1 MKNGFDT
8 ATMGSIFYLIK
19 KEKIEAKKKKNK
31 ELEKLKQYYAKIT
44 NSVTKTR
51 ENSSTTF
58 RKLSEKKT
66 FLTLRIRHLQ
76 LETKIQRIRTSDT

>member
-1 MKNGFDT
+1 MKNGFDI

-19 KEKIEAKKKKNK
+19 KEKIEAKKKKKNK

-58 RKLSEKKT
+58 GKH
-66 FLTLRIRHLQ
+66 FLPSGYDIYSLRPRFK
-76 LETKIQRIRTSDT
+76 E